1 MSGNFI
7 LLFIRNLRRQKL
19 FSTINLL
26 GLTISMVSTILI
38 YLYVQHEFSHD
49 RFHNDVERIYRV
61 NQTFIWGE
69 NNKDQ
74 FASTGPGVAYALK
87 EELPEIELITS
98 IHTPGNFIMAYSN
111 PTGEVLAFEEDRV
124 LAADSNFFSMFN
136 FPLLA
141 GDGSTVFDQANTM
154 VMTAS
159 CAKKYFGETDPIGKL
174 IRVGGINGEEQKTY
188 EVTGVVADTPDNS
201 YIEFDVILSMKSFPA
216 VERLYWSWVWTQLET
231 YVRLD
236 PQVDIENVKGKLLDI
251 PRKHLG
257 QTMSLAFNMTY
268 DEYIKSGKKWELF
281 LQPMSSIHLPENTVI
296 NRLNDSGNRTVI
308 YAFTGA
314 AIFIILLS
322 CVNFMN
328 LSTAQFT
335 RRVKEASIRKILG
348 LGKGHLS
355 LQYFAE
361 AFIFCIV
368 ALVIALA
375 LTQLLLPLFNII
387 TDKRLELDLLNNLS
401 LLSGMISLVLIMT
414 LISGSYPALF
424 LSSFNPVEAMKGK
437 LKVGREGKSFR
448 NALVIFQFSV
458 SIILII
464 CTAIVFQQLNFVA
477 NKNLGFNRENVLVI
491 EHMEA
496 LSDPESFTQV
506 SLNITGVVDATWCN
520 SVPPRIWGGDTFG
533 VEGNSELRI
542 PLNFTGADEHY
553 LTTLGIK
560 LKFGRNF
567 SKDVPADVNRIIL
580 NESAIKRIGWP
591 LNESVLGKR
600 IYYGNETFEIVGIVA
615 DYNYWSLAN
624 PIEPMAIF
632 HIKTEQIYPEK
643 RQRLA
648 LRINAQDAKAW
659 EQSIAEMQSL
669 WKTRAG
675 DTPFQYFFID
685 QAFAETF
692 RSQQQFGK
700 VLIVMAS
707 LAILIACLGLL
718 GMIIYALEQRTK
730 EIGIRKVSGAS
741 VFDILSLISRSY
753 TTLISIAF
761 VLGAPISYFLMHKW
775 LESFAY
781 KIQPSAW
788 IFVGAGVS
796 TFAVAIIIT
805 SYHAIKAAR
814 QNPIEVLKDE

>member
-1 MSGNFI
+1 
-7 LLFIRNLRRQKL
+7 
-19 FSTINLL
+19 
-26 GLTISMVSTILI
+26 MVSTLLI
-38 YLYVQHEFSHD
+38 YLYVQHEYSHD
-49 RFHNDVERIYRV
+49 RFHNSVERIYRV

-74 FASTGPGVAYALK
+74 FAATGPGVAYAIK
-87 EELPEIELITS
+87 QELPEVELITS
-98 IHTPGNFIMAYSN
+98 IHTPGNFIMSYSN
-111 PTGEVLAFEEDRV
+111 PAGEVLAFEEDKV

-141 GDGSTVFDQANTM
+141 GDPFTAFDQANTM

-159 CAKKYFGETDPIGKL
+159 CAKKYFGETNPIGKL
-174 IRVGGINGEEQKTY
+174 IRVGGVNGEEQKTY
-188 EVTGVVADTPDNS
+188 EITGVVADIPNNS
-201 YIEFDVILSMKSFPA
+201 YIDFDVILSMKSFPA
-216 VERLYWSWVWTQLET
+216 VERFYWSWVWTQLET
-231 YVRLD
+231 YVRLE
-236 PQVDIENVKGKLLDI
+236 PQVDVENVKKKLLDI

-257 QTMSLAFNMTY
+257 QTMSLAFNMTF

-281 LQPMSSIHLPENTVI
+281 LQPMTSIHLPEQTVI

-314 AIFIILLS
+314 AIFIVLLS

-361 AFIFCIV
+361 AFIFCLV
-368 ALVIALA
+368 ALIIALA
-375 LTQLLLPLFNII
+375 LTQLLLPSFNTI
-387 TDKRLELDLLNNLS
+387 TDKRLELDLLNNLP
-401 LLSGMISLVLIMT
+401 LVSGMVSLVLLMT

-424 LSSFNPVEAMKGK
+424 LSSFNPVVAMKGK
-437 LKVGREGKSFR
+437 LKVGSEGKSFR
-448 NALVIFQFSV
+448 NTLVIFQFSV

-477 NKNLGFNRENVLVI
+477 DKNLGFNRDNVLVI

-496 LSDPESFTQV
+496 LSDAESFTQASMNISGV
-506 SLNITGVVDATWCN
+506 SDATWCN
-520 SVPPRIWGGDTFG
+520 SVPPGIWGGDTFG

-542 PLNFTGADEHY
+542 PINFTGADEHY

-560 LKFGRNF
+560 LKFGRNL
-567 SKDVPADVNRIIL
+567 SKDIPADVNRIIL
-580 NESAIKRIGWP
+580 NETAIKRIGWP
-591 LNESVLGKR
+591 LNETVLGKR
-600 IYYGNETFEIVGIVA
+600 IYYGNETFEIVGVVA

-632 HIKTEQIYPEK
+632 HIKTKQIYPEK

-707 LAILIACLGLL
+707 LAILIAGLGLL

-741 VFDILSLISRSY
+741 VFDILRLISKSY
-753 TTLISIAF
+753 TSLISIAF
-761 VLGAPISYFLMHKW
+761 VLGAPISYFLMNKW

-781 KIQPSAW
+781 KIQPSVW
-788 IFVGAGVS
+788 IFAMAGVG
-796 TFAVAIIIT
+796 TFAVAILIT
-805 SYHAIKAAR
+805 SYHSIKAAR
-814 QNPIEVLKDE
+814 RNPVEVLKDE

>member
-1 MSGNFI
+1 M
-7 LLFIRNLRRQKL
+7 
-19 FSTINLL
+19 
-26 GLTISMVSTILI
+26 
-38 YLYVQHEFSHD
+38 
-49 RFHNDVERIYRV
+49 
-61 NQTFIWGE
+61 
-69 NNKDQ
+69 
-74 FASTGPGVAYALK
+74 
-87 EELPEIELITS
+87 
-98 IHTPGNFIMAYSN
+98 
-111 PTGEVLAFEEDRV
+111 
-124 LAADSNFFSMFN
+124 
-136 FPLLA
+136 
-141 GDGSTVFDQANTM
+141 
-154 VMTAS
+154 
-159 CAKKYFGETDPIGKL
+159 
-174 IRVGGINGEEQKTY
+174 
-188 EVTGVVADTPDNS
+188 
-201 YIEFDVILSMKSFPA
+201 
-216 VERLYWSWVWTQLET
+216 RLE
-231 YVRLD
+231 
-236 PQVDIENVKGKLLDI
+236 PQVDVENVKKKLLDI

-257 QTMSLAFNMTY
+257 QTMSAAFNMTF

-281 LQPMSSIHLPENTVI
+281 LQPMTSIHLPEHTVI
-296 NRLNDSGNRTVI
+296 NRLNDAGNRTVI

-314 AIFIILLS
+314 AIFIVLLS

-348 LGKGHLS
+348 LGKGQLS
-355 LQYFAE
+355 LQYFTE
-361 AFIFCIV
+361 ALIFCLV
-368 ALVIALA
+368 ALLIALA
-375 LTQLLLPLFNII
+375 LTQVLLPLFNTI
-387 TDKRLELDLLNNLS
+387 TDKRLELDLLNNMP
-401 LLSGMISLVLIMT
+401 LLYGMLGLVLLMT

-424 LSSFNPVEAMKGK
+424 LSSFNPVIAMKGK
-437 LKVGREGKSFR
+437 LKVGSEGKSFR

-464 CTAIVFQQLNFVA
+464 CTAIVFQQLNYVA
-477 NKNLGFNRENVLVI
+477 DKNLGFNRDNVLVI
-491 EHMEA
+491 EHLEA
-496 LSDPESFTQV
+496 ISDAESFTQASMSV
-506 SLNITGVVDATWCN
+506 SGVADATWCN

-542 PLNFTGADEHY
+542 PINFTGADEHY
-553 LTTLGIK
+553 LTTLGIQ

-567 SKDVPADVNRIIL
+567 SKDIPADVNRVIL
-580 NESAIKRIGWP
+580 NESTIKRIGWP

-600 IYYGNETFEIVGIVA
+600 IYYGNETFEIVGVVA

-632 HIKTEQIYPEK
+632 HIKTKQIYPEK
-643 RQRLA
+643 RQHLA
-648 LRINAQDAKAW
+648 LRINAQDAQAW
-659 EQSIAEMQSL
+659 EQSIAEMQNL
-669 WKTRAG
+669 WKARAG

-741 VFDILSLISRSY
+741 VFDILRLISRSY
-753 TTLISIAF
+753 TSLISIAF
-761 VLGAPISYFLMHKW
+761 VLGAPISYFLMNNW

-788 IFVGAGVS
+788 IFAMAGIG

-805 SYHAIKAAR
+805 SYHAIKAAT
-814 QNPIEVLKDE
+814 QNPVEVLKDE